1 MAQWIPVGWDFDGST
16 EGIRRLRG
24 KRVRTKGA
32 LHGAVVYDPVNTGQQ
47 QNFDVAAHTVGFVAN
62 PHPNMQDLLI
72 AVPTAP
78 NTLANSL
85 DSLARSN
92 AFKVVVVNA
101 PTFRLQFEFEA

>member
-16 EGIRRLRG
+16 DGIRKLRG
-24 KRVRTKGA
+24 KRVRAKGA
-32 LHGAVVYDPVNTGQQ
+32 LHRAVVYDPVNAGRQE
-47 QNFDVAAHTVGFVAN
+47 NVDLAAQTVGFVAN
-62 PHPNMQDLLI
+62 PHPNMRDLLI

-78 NTLANSL
+78 NTPANSL
-85 DSLARSN
+85 DALSRTS